1 MISLMI
7 LASCGKPEEITMD
20 NGLKITDIT
29 IGKGLTAEKLDLVT
43 VQYTGTLEDGSVFDS
58 SKDPGRQPFR
68 FTLGVGQVIRG
79 WDQGVNGMKVGGR
92 RKLVIPPELGYG
104 SQGAGKVIPP
114 NATLTFEVK
123 LLKVEK

>member
-1 MISLMI
+1 
-7 LASCGKPEEITMD
+7 MD